1 MPLRGLSISYFLFKE
16 FIMALSNGTGGYQ
29 VGAGNLGEVILGIQ
43 QAPVSKA
50 AAATLTAVELT
61 TGIVQYTGAT
71 ATLTLPTVADTELQ
85 VSSAKVNSSFD
96 VNFINTGAG
105 TLTIAVGTGWTLVG
119 TVTSATLTSA
129 AWRARKT
136 GDGSWSLYRIA

>member
-1 MPLRGLSISYFLFKE
+1 
-16 FIMALSNGTGGYQ
+16 MAIPNGAGGYQ
-29 VGAGNLGEVILGIQ
+29 VGDGNLGEVQINTQ
-43 QAPVSKA
+43 TAPVSKA
-50 AAATLTAVELT
+50 AAATLTAAELAN
-61 TGIVQYTGAT
+61 GIVQYTGAT
-71 ATLTLPTVADTELQ
+71 ASLTLPTVADLEVL
-85 VSSAKVNSSFD
+85 VSSAKNNSSFD

-136 GDGSWSLYRIA
+136 GDGTWTFYRIA

>member
-1 MPLRGLSISYFLFKE
+1 
-16 FIMALSNGTGGYQ
+16 MALPNGAGGYQ
-29 VGAGNLGEVILGIQ
+29 IGDGNLTEVNLGV
-43 QAPVSKA
+43 QAAVTSKA
-50 AAATLTAVELT
+50 AAATLTAAELT
-61 TGIVQYTGAT
+61 NGIIQYTGSSAS
-71 ATLTLPTVADTELQ
+71 LTLPTVTDLEAL
-85 VSSAKVNSSFD
+85 VSSAKNNSSFE

-136 GDGSWSLYRIA
+136 GDLAWTFYRVC

>member
-1 MPLRGLSISYFLFKE
+1 
-16 FIMALSNGTGGYQ
+16 MALPNGAGGYQ
-29 VGAGNLGEVILGIQ
+29 IGDGNLREVNMGVQ
-43 QAPVSKA
+43 SAPTSKS
-50 AAATLTAVELT
+50 AAATLTAAELT
-61 TGIVQYTGAT
+61 NGIIQYTGAT
-71 ATLTLPTVADTELQ
+71 ASLTLPTVADTEAL

-105 TLTIAVGTGWTLVG
+105 TLTIAAGTGWTLVG

-136 GDGSWSLYRIA
+136 GDGAWSLYRIA

>member
-1 MPLRGLSISYFLFKE
+1 
-16 FIMALSNGTGGYQ
+16 MALPNGAGGYQ
-29 VGAGNLGEVILGIQ
+29 VGDGNLGEVQINTQ
-43 QAPVSKA
+43 TAPVSKA

-61 TGIVQYTGAT
+61 NGLVQYTGAT
-71 ATLTLPTVADTELQ
+71 ASLTLPTVADLEVL
-85 VSSAKVNSSFD
+85 VSSAKNNSSFD

-105 TLTIAVGTGWTLVG
+105 TLTIAIGTGWTLVG

-136 GDGSWSLYRIA
+136 GDGTWTFYRIS

>member
-1 MPLRGLSISYFLFKE
+1 
-16 FIMALSNGTGGYQ
+16 MAFPNGAGGYQ
-29 VGAGNLGEVILGIQ
+29 VGDGNLGEVQINTQ
-43 QAPVSKA
+43 TAPVSKA
-50 AAATLTAVELT
+50 AAATLTPAELT
-61 TGIVQYTGAT
+61 NGIVQYTGAT
-71 ATLTLPTVADTELQ
+71 ASLTLPTVADLEVL
-85 VSSAKVNSSFD
+85 VSSAKNNSSFD

-136 GDGSWSLYRIA
+136 GDGSWTFYRIA

>member
-1 MPLRGLSISYFLFKE
+1 
-16 FIMALSNGTGGYQ
+16 MALPNGAGGYQ
-29 VGAGNLGEVILGIQ
+29 LGDGNLSEVSMSV
-43 QAPVSKA
+43 QAAPTSKA
-50 AAATLTAVELT
+50 AAATLTAAELT
-61 TGIVQYTGAT
+61 GGIVIYSGAT
-71 ATLTLPTVADTELQ
+71 ASLTLPTVADTEVL

-136 GDGSWSLYRIA
+136 GDGAWTLYRVA